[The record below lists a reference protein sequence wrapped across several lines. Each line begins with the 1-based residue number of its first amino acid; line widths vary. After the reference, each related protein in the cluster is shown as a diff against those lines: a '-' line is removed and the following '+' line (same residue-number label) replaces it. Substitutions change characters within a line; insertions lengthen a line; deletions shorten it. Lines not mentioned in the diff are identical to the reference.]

1 MFVTMKKLVLDNYG
15 CDGRKEKMN
24 VLLRESQQS
33 DIPFLREMLYEA
45 VFWRATASWTFD
57 KEFYINQQIA

>member
-1 MFVTMKKLVLDNYG
+1 
-15 CDGRKEKMN
+15 MN
-24 VLLRESQQS
+24 IFLKESQYA
-33 DIPFLREMLYEA
+33 DVPFLREMLYEA